1 MKTTFQ
7 NPCNYCY
14 DIVMERISY
23 LKQRAIYS
31 IYIERERDWKRISI
45 QSDIQLGKKWRICL
59 KPGSHYRH
67 QAQVLAQDQ
76 YDNKSWVLLWDLW
89 GEKKENF
96 SLFRLLF
103 CSWLMLGLCSY
114 AYAYSYDEP
123 YVAGLTSFQG
133 LAFVLHLW
141 LCLCR

>member
-67 QAQVLAQDQ
+67 QAQVSPQDQ
-76 YDNKSWVLLWDLW
+76 YDNKSWVLLWDLRR
-89 GEKKENF
+89 EKNENF

-103 CSWLMLGLCSY
+103 CSWLMLGLWSD

-123 YVAGLTSFQG
+123 YVAGLTSF
-133 LAFVLHLW
+133 LCFAFFFHLC